1 MLSVRRRECRMTIPT
16 DAWVQV
22 GAATTPVFSK
32 DGQTLFHL
40 RGAGLPQVW
49 AMALDGSA
57 AKQLSFHDEKVAF
70 LRRSPIDDTLIWGID
85 AGGDERQQFVILA
98 PGGAP
103 EKLTETPT
111 ASHDFGAWSADGAH
125 IAFAVNDRDEGAFD
139 VVLME
144 LATGKRT
151 RLREGQGVLTVPGW
165 TTDLGRLLMIED
177 FSSSDQRPWIIDAMT
192 GAARHL
198 PRRAPTR
205 FASLRWIKD
214 GTALMGLS
222 DVGSDSMRLCRFD
235 PETGAYELVHEAP
248 GRDLEAWSQSPDGN
262 MLATIEN
269 DRGYSVLRV
278 GPLGGERPV
287 VTGLP
292 HGIVADLAW
301 AADNATLAFTA
312 QSPTTPPGIWLWRD
326 GHASIVPMDNPLA
339 AAGIP
344 AGSLVP
350 FELVEWDCPD
360 GLRIPGWFARPHGPA
375 PAAGFPAIVWVHGGP
390 ASQTRANFRADMQML
405 LSQGYAVMMPNARGS
420 TGYGRAYMEADDVAK
435 RPLYMDDLAAGR
447 AWLTAQPG
455 IDGTRIGIMGQ
466 SYGGWAVLAAVTLQP
481 ELWKVAV
488 DYYGIADFATL
499 LERTGPWRRN
509 HRARE
514 YGFAGTDDALFQRI
528 SPIHHIDNVTAPM
541 LLLHGDRDPRVP
553 MHESD
558 QFAEALELRQKK
570 VTYERFTYAGHGFIR
585 PDHRR
590 RVNAAV
596 AGHFRAFL

>member
-1 MLSVRRRECRMTIPT
+1 MTIPT
-16 DAWVQV
+16 DAWVHV

-32 DGQTLFHL
+32 DGKTLFHL

-49 AMALDGSA
+49 AMGLDGSNA
-57 AKQLSFHDEKVAF
+57 TQLSHHDEKVAF
-70 LRRSPIDDTLIWGID
+70 LRRSPVDDTLIWGID
-85 AGGDERQQFVILA
+85 AGGDERQQFIILS
-98 PGGAP
+98 PGGVP
-103 EKLTETPT
+103 DKLTDTPT
-111 ASHDFGAWSADGAH
+111 ANHDFGAWSADGAH
-125 IAFAVNDRDEGAFD
+125 IAFAANDRDESAFD
-139 VVLME
+139 VVVMD

-151 RLREGQGVLTVPGW
+151 RLREGQGVLTVPSW
-165 TTDLGRLLMIED
+165 TTDRSRLLMIED
-177 FSSSDQRPWIIDAMT
+177 FSSSDQRPWIIDAVS

-198 PRRAPTR
+198 PRRAPMR
-205 FASLRWIKD
+205 FAALRWIKD
-214 GTALMGLS
+214 GSALMGLS
-222 DVGSDSMRLCRFD
+222 DVGSDVMRLCRFD
-235 PETGAYELVHEAP
+235 PNTGAYELVHEAP
-248 GRDLEAWSQSPDGN
+248 GRDLEAWSQSPDGSL
-262 MLATIEN
+262 LATIEN
-269 DRGYSVLRV
+269 DRGYSLLRV
-278 GPLGGERPV
+278 GPLGSERPV
-287 VTGLP
+287 VAGLP
-292 HGIVADLAW
+292 RGIVADLAW
-301 AADNATLAFTA
+301 SADNTTLAFTA
-312 QSPTTPPGIWLWRD
+312 QSSTKPPGIWLWRD
-326 GHASIVPMDNPLA
+326 GHASQVPMDDPLA
-339 AAGIP
+339 AAGI
-344 AGSLVP
+344 AADSLVP
-350 FELVEWDCPD
+350 FELVEWDSPD

-375 PAAGFPAIVWVHGGP
+375 PAAGFPAVVWVHGGP

-435 RPLYMDDLAAGR
+435 RPHYMDDLAAGR
-447 AWLTAQPG
+447 AWLAAQPG
-455 IDGTRIGIMGQ
+455 IDASRIGIMGQ

-481 ELWKVAV
+481 DLWKVAV

-553 MHESD
+553 MYESD

-590 RVNAAV
+590 RVYAAV
-596 AGHFRAFL
+596 AGHFRTFL